1 MGTKGD
7 KNTETANFAALEM
20 EEKLASIGK
29 ISTKRMFG
37 GHGLFHDGKMF
48 GMIDSKGQRYF
59 KADNTLK
66 ARFEAKGAEKH
77 SRMPYYSIPAVVADD
92 LDELLSWAKS
102 AIDASK

>member
-1 MGTKGD
+1 MGIKGD
-7 KNTETANFAALEM
+7 KNTGVANLTALEM

-48 GMIDSKGQRYF
+48 GMIDSKGQRYL
-59 KADNTLK
+59 KADDSLK
-66 ARFEAKGAEKH
+66 AKFEAKGAEKH
-77 SRMPYYSIPAVVADD
+77 KRMPYYSIPANVVDD

-102 AIDASK
+102 AINATK

>member
-1 MGTKGD
+1 MGIKGD
-7 KNTETANFAALEM
+7 KNTEAANLTALEM

-48 GMIDSKGQRYF
+48 GMIDSKGQQYL
-59 KADNTLK
+59 KADDSLK
-66 ARFEAKGAEKH
+66 DEFEAKGAKKH
-77 SRMPYYSIPAVVADD
+77 KRMPYYSIPANVVDD

-102 AIDASK
+102 AINATK

>member
-1 MGTKGD
+1 MGIKGD
-7 KNTETANFAALEM
+7 KNTEAANLTAMEM

-48 GMIDSKGQRYF
+48 GMIDSKGQQYL
-59 KADNTLK
+59 KADDSL
-66 ARFEAKGAEKH
+66 
-77 SRMPYYSIPAVVADD
+77 IPAEVVDD

-102 AIDASK
+102 AINATK